1 MTSCPGLPGT
11 VLGLIPG
18 LGRSP
23 GGGHGNPL
31 QYPCLENPMDRG
43 AWRAT
48 VHGVSQTGTWLTW
61 LSKYLCPSF
70 ILKDPVLQRTLVPG
84 LSPESAACVGSPQ
97 PQRWLGLLG
106 QEFSH
111 LGGCPSRT
119 PALLSCR
126 TSVSTA
132 TVWKNYK
139 RWSERGGSLSSHQLS
154 VKWEGSASL
163 LSHVSHVRLCATPW
177 MVARQAPLS
186 MGFSRQW

>member
-1 MTSCPGLPGT
+1 MATHSSILAWR
-11 VLGLIPG
+11 IPWTEE
-18 LGRSP
+18 P
-23 GGGHGNPL
+23 GGLQSMGSHRLGH
-31 QYPCLENPMDRG
+31 D
-43 AWRAT
+43 WRDLANT
-48 VHGVSQTGTWLTW
+48 YVLV
-61 LSKYLCPSF
+61 F

-126 TSVSTA
+126 TSGSTA